1 MGIQQIC
8 NTIKN
13 YFKNVRKEYPALP
26 GILIVCSMV
35 KRPGLSTIQS
45 TANIVNGLAK
55 LGIPTGPM
63 PEGCPNMTVGYSYA
77 QTKEIFR
84 AIKQDASGQL
94 AFQPGSIDFV
104 VGGGSG
110 TGTNLNTG
118 KVCAA
123 AN

>member
-1 MGIQQIC
+1 M
-8 NTIKN
+8 
-13 YFKNVRKEYPALP
+13 L
-26 GILIVCSMV
+26 
-35 KRPGLSTIQS
+35 
-45 TANIVNGLAK
+45 
-55 LGIPTGPM
+55 
-63 PEGCPNMTVGYSYA
+63 EGCPNMTVGYSYA

-84 AIKQDASGQL
+84 AIKQDASAQL